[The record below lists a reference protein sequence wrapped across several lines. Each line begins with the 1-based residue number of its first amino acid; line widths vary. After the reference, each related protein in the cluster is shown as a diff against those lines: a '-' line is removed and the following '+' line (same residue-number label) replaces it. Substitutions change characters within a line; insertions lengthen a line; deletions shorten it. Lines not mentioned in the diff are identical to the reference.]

1 MDRRTGSASAF
12 VPALAWCS
20 LLLLSS
26 LLTCFSVLHGTGSLH
41 LLLPPGVCMCV
52 VEEREREVASGGG
65 RVCVWGWMGGET
77 AGMRAL
83 NVCVRTA
90 TT

>member
-1 MDRRTGSASAF
+1 MVQSAA
-12 VPALAWCS
+12 P
-20 LLLLSS
+20 LLSS
-26 LLTCFSVLHGTGSLH
+26 DLLQCSPRDRILTPPSPSRSVYVRGG
-41 LLLPPGVCMCV
+41 G
-52 VEEREREVASGGG
+52 ERERERWLAVVG
-65 RVCVWGWMGGET
+65 VCVWGWMGGET